1 MFGFKMFLGGTLV
14 GTCAGLFVA
23 NFHVVNTPQGVV
35 VVPRSQRPPLRSFY
49 VDIRS
54 WSQAMWANHPEV
66 TQALIADGRSSLIRD
81 NLKDNLLKEI
91 LPEQT
96 QDDRSQ
102 RSRNVA
108 NQWEVPIRLESDQP
122 ASHSLVTQPAPAA
135 RSKTR
140 LLDTQ
145 SPARKQFESAL
156 DEAIAP
162 IVEDDPAESVVDA
175 VASDPASDAMI
186 QKLEEQFTHRLKANT
201 PAVPSFNPD
210 RIEALPTSGDAEQ
223 MARDL
228 LQQVIPPSRTRSG
241 SATPRRDLG
250 RDLLNAPA
258 PGQGGA
264 SQSLPR
270 VPTQSQLILS
280 EPF

>member
-23 NFHVVNTPQGVV
+23 NYHVVNTPQGVV
-35 VVPRSQRPPLRSFY
+35 VVPRSQRPPLRSTY

-81 NLKDNLLKEI
+81 NLKDNLLNEI

-96 QDDRSQ
+96 QDDQSQ
-102 RSRNVA
+102 RLRNVA
-108 NQWEVPIRLESDQP
+108 NQWEVPIRLESDRP
-122 ASHSLVTQPAPAA
+122 ASNSLVTQPAPAA
-135 RSKTR
+135 SSKTR

-145 SPARKQFESAL
+145 SPARKQFESAW

-162 IVEDDPAESVVDA
+162 IVEDDPAESAVDA

-186 QKLEEQFTHRLKANT
+186 HKLEEQFTHRLNLKT
-201 PAVPSFNPD
+201 PAVPSVALD
-210 RIEALPTSGDAEQ
+210 RFEALPTAGDAER

-228 LQQVIPPSRTRSG
+228 LQQVIPPSRTRPG
-241 SATPRRDLG
+241 SAAPRRDLG

>member
-1 MFGFKMFLGGTLV
+1 MFGFKMFLGGTLL

-23 NFHVVNTPQGVV
+23 NFHVVNSPQGIV
-35 VVPRSQRPPLRSFY
+35 VVPRAQRPPLSSSY

-66 TQALIADGRSSLIRD
+66 TQALMADGRSSLIRD
-81 NLKDNLLKEI
+81 NLKDNLLNEI

-96 QDDRSQ
+96 QDASPR

-108 NQWEVPIRLESDQP
+108 GQSEVPIRIESDRPETSRLLTLEGQ
-122 ASHSLVTQPAPAA
+122 AA
-135 RSKTR
+135 RSLDSKSPTR
-140 LLDTQ
+140 Q
-145 SPARKQFESAL
+145 RIESAL
-156 DEAIAP
+156 DELIAP
-162 IVEDDPAESVVDA
+162 IVEDDPAVPAEDVVD
-175 VASDPASDAMI
+175 SDPAPDAMI
-186 QKLEEQFTHRLKANT
+186 QQLEEQFSNRWNAKT
-201 PAVPSFNPD
+201 PAT
-210 RIEALPTSGDAEQ
+210 PTSGDTAE

-228 LQQVIPPSRTRSG
+228 LQQVIPPGSSLPRSAAPFRDFG
-241 SATPRRDLG
+241 S
-250 RDLLNAPA
+250 DLLSAPA

-270 VPTQSQLILS
+270 PPAQSQLILS

>member
-1 MFGFKMFLGGTLV
+1 MFGIKMFLGGTLV
-14 GTCAGLFVA
+14 GTCAGLFAA
-23 NFHVVNTPQGVV
+23 NFHVVNSPQGVV
-35 VVPRSQRPPLRSFY
+35 VVPRSQRPPLRSTY

-81 NLKDNLLKEI
+81 NLHDNLLKEI

-96 QDDRSQ
+96 QDDRPQ
-102 RSRNVA
+102 RSRHVA
-108 NQWEVPIRLESDQP
+108 NRWEVPIRLDGDQS
-122 ASHSLVTQPAPAA
+122 ASNSLVTQPAPAA
-135 RSKTR
+135 SSKTR

-145 SPARKQFESAL
+145 SPARKQIESAL

-162 IVEDDPAESVVDA
+162 IVEDDPASE
-175 VASDPASDAMI
+175 AMI
-186 QKLEEQFTHRLKANT
+186 QKLEEQFTPRWNAKT
-201 PAVPSFNPD
+201 PAVPSIDPD
-210 RIEALPTSGDAEQ
+210 HYEALPNSGDAEQ

-228 LQQVIPPSRTRSG
+228 LQQVIPPSRTRTG
-241 SATPRRDLG
+241 SAAPRRDPG

-264 SQSLPR
+264 SLAVPR
-270 VPTQSQLILS
+270 ATTQSQLILS
-280 EPF
+280 DPF